1 MSERDDILHLL
12 HWYNTPQSGVTDHEA
27 WEIAKPEIDRLMFR
41 LASLDS
47 GTEINVLPL
56 YSREISFFGETRN
69 EYHPMVEI
77 NAKKQEKAARFRE
90 TMAKYRANR

>member
-1 MSERDDILHLL
+1 MSERDDILRLL
-12 HWYNTPQSGVTDHEA
+12 YWYNTPASGVIDHEA

-41 LASLDS
+41 LASIDC
-47 GTEINVLPL
+47 GAEINVLPL
-56 YSREISFFGETRN
+56 FSRVVSFFGETRN

-90 TMAKYRANR
+90 RMAKYRTSR